1 MGMMS
6 LEKRLSIGVIP
17 QTGDIHCEKLVKGV
31 GEALG
36 KYSADVLLPYSVG
49 SSRKVDVLANINIR
63 PEYKGSGWN
72 FLVNFPGFLVFAPA
86 WNGYIYKVNYNVDVL
101 LTRVTDNK
109 KIASF
114 NLPINLNIR
123 HAAMNRT
130 WTEVSWF
137 EVGAIALVGGVVFT
151 MYDNNVSPLVAEKI
165 KLPIGDYI
173 AQEIIG
179 RINNSGD
186 FAYIIDSPPLR
197 RNVQRALNR
206 GESYHQLRRSVAY
219 ANFGK
224 LRFKTEYEQQIWG
237 ECSRLITNCIICYNA
252 AILSGFLAHRNS
264 TGDIEDAAQLNNVS
278 PVAWQHINL
287 YGRYEFNKRPEAIN
301 ITDIIQELSQAPSG
315 QHLTV

>member
-1 MGMMS
+1 MKQKKRYGMMIIVAALLSSLFVTGCSHPLTVKNLNSYSNLGMMS

-109 KIASF
+109 KIDSF

-137 EVGAIALVGGVVFT
+137 EVGAIALVGGVVFIG
-151 MYDNNVSPLVAEKI
+151 YDNNVSPLVAEKI

-173 AQEIIG
+173 AQEIIS

-186 FAYIIDSPPLR
+186 FAYIIR
-197 RNVQRALNR
+197 RNDHPVLFAM
-206 GESYHQLRRSVAY
+206 A
-219 ANFGK
+219 K
-224 LRFKTEYEQQIWG
+224 LK
-237 ECSRLITNCIICYNA
+237 
-252 AILSGFLAHRNS
+252 
-264 TGDIEDAAQLNNVS
+264 
-278 PVAWQHINL
+278 
-287 YGRYEFNKRPEAIN
+287 
-301 ITDIIQELSQAPSG
+301 
-315 QHLTV
+315 